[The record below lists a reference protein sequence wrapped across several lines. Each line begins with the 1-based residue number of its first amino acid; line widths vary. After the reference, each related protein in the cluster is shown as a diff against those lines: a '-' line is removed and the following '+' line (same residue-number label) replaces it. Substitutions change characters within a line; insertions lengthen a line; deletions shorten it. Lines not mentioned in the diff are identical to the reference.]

1 MKAQELTING
11 ELFEETRNN
20 LDAAMIILVNRMIS
34 TRINKGTVSL
44 KIGIEIKDIINDDGE
59 VIRMPEISYN
69 IGMGMTEKD
78 SMKGNLQRGLIMR
91 RSPCGKLMVGTDQ
104 ISMDELMERTEG

>member
-1 MKAQELTING
+1 MK
-11 ELFEETRNN
+11 
-20 LDAAMIILVNRMIS
+20 ILVNRMIS

-78 SMKGNLQRGLIMR
+78 SMKGNLQRGLMLK
-91 RSPCGKLMVGTDQ
+91 RSSCGKLFVSTEQ

>member
-1 MKAQELTING
+1 MKPQELSINS

-20 LDAAMIILVNRMIS
+20 MDTAMKILINRMIS

-78 SMKGNLQRGLIMR
+78 SMKGNLQRGLMLK
-91 RSPCGKLMVGTDQ
+91 RSSCGKLFVSTEQ
-104 ISMDELMERTEG
+104 ISMEELMEGQP

>member
-1 MKAQELTING
+1 MKPQELSINN

-20 LDAAMIILVNRMIS
+20 LDTAMKILINRMIS
-34 TRINKGTVSL
+34 TRINKGTVSM

-78 SMKGNLQRGLIMR
+78 SMKGNLQRGLMLK
-91 RSPCGKLMVGTDQ
+91 RSSCGKLFVSTEQ
-104 ISMDELMERTEG
+104 ISMEELMEGQT